1 MPKIVLSK
9 NDMRAIID
17 YPTSHDIEWPNKVV
31 YPGPGQKPL
40 SLALTYTKLKDFES
54 CPRKFMKKHLTHEIP
69 YTDTPATLW
78 GTHVHSSYENYVL
91 NDQPLPKDVREKV
104 GSTAPDKII
113 DIENKLYDDGKLA
126 VPLFGE
132 QKWAMDATGRYA
144 NWMDSKGVFMRGMA
158 DAGLGTKKVLYMFDY
173 KGLAL
178 DTPIPT
184 PDGFTTMGEI
194 AVGDVVYDHTG
205 QQCQVIGKS
214 EVKHLRCF
222 AVTVETGETII
233 CDEEHL
239 WLMADGSVRNVQDI
253 EFGTP
258 GKTSSLPVPGALRGG
273 HTDVPVTPYTLGM
286 WLADGRS
293 RGGEICK
300 PYTEVWDKI
309 RAEGWSV
316 GNDVSGREGGPF
328 TATVYGLTTA
338 LRKAGLIHN
347 KRIPATYFRAN
358 EGIRQ
363 ALLSGLMDGDGTVNV
378 LRKQLIYCTTSFDLA
393 NDVAELVRTLG
404 NRAYIH
410 AVKACGFGVETVA
423 YQVCFRAFDFD
434 VFSIAHKRD
443 AELKVKAIGYK
454 QQQVLRTLSIEEV
467 DSVPTQCILVDSPD
481 HTFLCGKTYI
491 PTHNTGKDKNPDVTQ
506 FDVLSLLAVAQP
518 QFTQYTDIRG
528 MLMFVEARSVYPKT
542 GFYQVDMTPGMGHLN
557 MLRLWQ
563 KKAIQV
569 VDYYQREYWPE
580 KQSVLCKWCPDK
592 TCPFNTSDDK

>member
-78 GTHVHSSYENYVL
+78 GTHVHSSYEDYVL
-91 NDQPLPKDVREKV
+91 NDKPLPKDVREKV

-173 KGLAL
+173 K
-178 DTPIPT
+178 
-184 PDGFTTMGEI
+184 
-194 AVGDVVYDHTG
+194 
-205 QQCQVIGKS
+205 
-214 EVKHLRCF
+214 
-222 AVTVETGETII
+222 
-233 CDEEHL
+233 
-239 WLMADGSVRNVQDI
+239 
-253 EFGTP
+253 
-258 GKTSSLPVPGALRGG
+258 
-273 HTDVPVTPYTLGM
+273 
-286 WLADGRS
+286 
-293 RGGEICK
+293 
-300 PYTEVWDKI
+300 
-309 RAEGWSV
+309 
-316 GNDVSGREGGPF
+316 
-328 TATVYGLTTA
+328 
-338 LRKAGLIHN
+338 
-347 KRIPATYFRAN
+347 
-358 EGIRQ
+358 
-363 ALLSGLMDGDGTVNV
+363 
-378 LRKQLIYCTTSFDLA
+378 
-393 NDVAELVRTLG
+393 
-404 NRAYIH
+404 
-410 AVKACGFGVETVA
+410 
-423 YQVCFRAFDFD
+423 
-434 VFSIAHKRD
+434 
-443 AELKVKAIGYK
+443 
-454 QQQVLRTLSIEEV
+454 
-467 DSVPTQCILVDSPD
+467 
-481 HTFLCGKTYI
+481 
-491 PTHNTGKDKNPDVTQ
+491 TGKDKNPDVTQ

-542 GFYQVDMTPGMGHLN
+542 GIYQVDMTPGMGHLN

-580 KQSVLCKWCPDK
+580 NQSVLCKWCPDK